1 MASNVIFSISLQPQH
16 QEKCAQV
23 AAQLQALASKAE
35 EMQLDKIFVRV
46 FRPDRST
53 KAMLIDR
60 SMRVGQLCD
69 IMTEK
74 NFLSPSIRLSLVER
88 VFSMKM
94 GTCEVKG
101 ALGRYLGA
109 MGAPGVRVYTRILL
123 QYPSE

>member
-1 MASNVIFSISLQPQH
+1 MFPKLLFLQIPFQPQH

-74 NFLSPSIRLSLVER
+74 NFLSPSTRLSLVER

-94 GTCEVKG
+94 GTCGE
-101 ALGRYLGA
+101 A
-109 MGAPGVRVYTRILL
+109 MPKLLAIDAYTVMVVISRHLILRL
-123 QYPSE
+123 KL